1 MTGANMSEESTII
14 IDFVILSAVSVSCA
28 VIAHWRIR
36 DYFKASFTS
45 ALAAAAVFQGIGWL
59 QFDDSYPF
67 TVIAFPILTAFS
79 FSLLITGPIALLVG
93 VPFRARRLKTT
104 A

>member
-1 MTGANMSEESTII
+1 MSEASTGV
-14 IDFVILSAVSVSCA
+14 DFLILCTVSASCA
-28 VIAHWRIR
+28 VIAHWRIH

-45 ALAAAAVFQGIGWL
+45 ALTAAALFEGIAWL
-59 QFDDSYPF
+59 QFDYVDP
-67 TVIAFPILTAFS
+67 VIVTAFPV
-79 FSLLITGPIALLVG
+79 SLVITGSIALLVG